1 MIQDCKK
8 SGPRPEDFNVSK
20 VVLDRRKSGPRPEEK
35 WSQTRGKVVPERRIY
50 FLKIQSWRGFE
61 PVSKISNTLLLFLI
75 IIKRKEH
82 PFAIARLLFSGVVL
96 PIKKEGRDR
105 A

>member
-1 MIQDCKK
+1 M
-8 SGPRPEDFNVSK
+8 
-20 VVLDRRKSGPRPEEK
+20 
-35 WSQTRGKVVPERRIY
+35 
-50 FLKIQSWRGFE
+50 KIQSWRGFE